1 MFVFDTN
8 ACTHVSLLS
17 FANLGGFGNKIN
29 LFVLKCAAVA
39 PDQESDQGQVWC

>member
-1 MFVFDTN
+1 MH
-8 ACTHVSLLS
+8 ACMQGSVSLLS